1 MDFLKKLTGGRVV
14 GVFHRQWELS
24 VSAVTGEEGE
34 EIRSHLGKKKK
45 RRRSHCGGNREVT
58 GSELGS
64 RRIILSIDT
73 EIQGLGWGQLD
84 PCPGKF

>member
-1 MDFLKKLTGGRVV
+1 M
-14 GVFHRQWELS
+14 FHRQWELS

-34 EIRSHLGKKKK
+34 EIRSHSEKKKK
-45 RRRSHCGGNREVT
+45 SHWGGNREAT

-64 RRIILSIDT
+64 RRITLFTDT
-73 EIQGLGWGQLD
+73 GIQGLGWGQLA

>member
-1 MDFLKKLTGGRVV
+1 MHFLKKLTGGRVV

-45 RRRSHCGGNREVT
+45 KEAIVEG
-58 GSELGS
+58 
-64 RRIILSIDT
+64 T
-73 EIQGLGWGQLD
+73 E
-84 PCPGKF
+84 K